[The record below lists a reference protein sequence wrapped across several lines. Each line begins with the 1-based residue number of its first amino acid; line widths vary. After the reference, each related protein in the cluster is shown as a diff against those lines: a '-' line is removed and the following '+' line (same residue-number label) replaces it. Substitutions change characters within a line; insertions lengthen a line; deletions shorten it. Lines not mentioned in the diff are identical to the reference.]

1 MNLSG
6 AAGNGRT
13 DFSRKRKFTLI
24 ELLVVIAIIAILAG
38 LLLPVLG
45 KVREKGRSVTCTANL
60 KQLGTEQMFYSN
72 DFNDMMVVLTPYVV
86 NGGMLDANWNVI
98 FSSLQSNGGRF
109 NNNYKLYAELPK
121 KVMGCPSNL
130 YYDRPG
136 FNPAWMGY
144 GMLNPF
150 NRNTAMQEGINS
162 SEAVDVRRT
171 NQLGKGFII
180 KDGDWTHYQLKKLK
194 QASGFIIIADSV
206 HATDTA
212 NPGRGHHFIDPANG
226 THGQVYNVS
235 LRHNGRG
242 NAVFAD
248 GHVSTMNGQQF
259 FDSPTAFQCTNLG
272 GVMKMRQ

>member
-60 KQLGTEQMFYSN
+60 KQLGTEQMLYSN

-86 NGGMLDANWNVI
+86 NGGTLDANWNVI

-171 NQLGKGFII
+171 G
-180 KDGDWTHYQLKKLK
+180 
-194 QASGFIIIADSV
+194 
-206 HATDTA
+206 
-212 NPGRGHHFIDPANG
+212 
-226 THGQVYNVS
+226 S
-235 LRHNGRG
+235 LAR
-242 NAVFAD
+242 VL
-248 GHVSTMNGQQF
+248 S
-259 FDSPTAFQCTNLG
+259 
-272 GVMKMRQ
+272 

>member
-13 DFSRKRKFTLI
+13 GFSRKRKFTLI

-60 KQLGTEQMFYSN
+60 KQLGTEQMLYSN

-144 GMLNPF
+144 GM
-150 NRNTAMQEGINS
+150 
-162 SEAVDVRRT
+162 
-171 NQLGKGFII
+171 
-180 KDGDWTHYQLKKLK
+180 HYQLKKLK

-212 NPGRGHHFIDPANG
+212 NPGRGHQYIDPANG
-226 THGQVYNVS
+226 THGQVYNAS
-235 LRHNGRG
+235 LRHNGRA

-248 GHVSTMNGQQF
+248 GHVSLMSGQQL
-259 FDSPTAFQCTNLG
+259 FDSPTAIQCTNLD

>member
-13 DFSRKRKFTLI
+13 GFSRKRKFTLI

-45 KVREKGRSVTCTANL
+45 KVREKGRSVTCSANL
-60 KQLGTEQMFYSN
+60 KQLGTEQMLYSN

-136 FNPAWMGY
+136 FNPALDGIRDAEPVQPQHGDAGGDQQQRSGRRPPDRSAGQGFYHKRRGQDALSAEEAETGERLHHHCGFCSCDRY
-144 GMLNPF
+144 G
-150 NRNTAMQEGINS
+150 E
-162 SEAVDVRRT
+162 
-171 NQLGKGFII
+171 
-180 KDGDWTHYQLKKLK
+180 
-194 QASGFIIIADSV
+194 SGARASV
-206 HATDTA
+206 HR
-212 NPGRGHHFIDPANG
+212 PGERNAWTGLQRVPA
-226 THGQVYNVS
+226 S
-235 LRHNGRG
+235 
-242 NAVFAD
+242 
-248 GHVSTMNGQQF
+248 
-259 FDSPTAFQCTNLG
+259 
-272 GVMKMRQ
+272 

>member
-60 KQLGTEQMFYSN
+60 KQLGTEQMLYSN

-86 NGGMLDANWNVI
+86 NGGTLDANWNVI

-171 NQLGKGFII
+171 GQLGKGFII

-235 LRHNGRG
+235 LRHNGRA

-248 GHVSTMNGQQF
+248 GHVSLMSGQQL
-259 FDSPTAFQCTNLG
+259 FDSPTAIQCTNLD

>member
-13 DFSRKRKFTLI
+13 GFSRKRKFTLI

-60 KQLGTEQMFYSN
+60 KQLGTEQMLYSN

-150 NRNTAMQEGINS
+150 NRNTAM
-162 SEAVDVRRT
+162 
-171 NQLGKGFII
+171 
-180 KDGDWTHYQLKKLK
+180 
-194 QASGFIIIADSV
+194 
-206 HATDTA
+206 
-212 NPGRGHHFIDPANG
+212 
-226 THGQVYNVS
+226 
-235 LRHNGRG
+235 
-242 NAVFAD
+242 
-248 GHVSTMNGQQF
+248 
-259 FDSPTAFQCTNLG
+259 
-272 GVMKMRQ
+272 

>member
-1 MNLSG
+1 MNLSRT
-6 AAGNGRT
+6 AGNGRIG
-13 DFSRKRKFTLI
+13 FSRERKFTLI

-45 KVREKGRSVTCTANL
+45 KVREKGRAVTCTANL
-60 KQLGTEQMFYSN
+60 KQLGTEQMLYSN

-171 NQLGKGFII
+171 GQLGKGFII

-226 THGQVYNVS
+226 THGQVYNAS
-235 LRHNGRG
+235 LRHNGRA

-248 GHVSTMNGQQF
+248 GHVSTMNG
-259 FDSPTAFQCTNLG
+259 
-272 GVMKMRQ
+272 